1 MAIKFTEIFGN
12 KNPGYKIKDFPELP
26 SIEGMELSSAS
37 AELYKKKRND
47 ICFFY
52 FKDGATFA
60 GVYTKSSTKSHCI
73 EWNKSI
79 SSNKIKGL
87 FVNTKNANTLNG
99 QQGYDSIKEL
109 SYLISRNKNISQKD
123 ILFASTG
130 VIGEKFPI
138 IKIKYAIDKLL
149 DKTESPNRFSWIAA
163 AHTIMTTDTICKMAY
178 ESFPIGSNKVN
189 ISGIAKGSGMIFPNM
204 GTMFGFIF
212 TDVNI
217 SPSVLNYLLKKNVE
231 DTFNAITVDGDTSTN
246 DMVLLF
252 STNKSKNKII
262 TNKDSKEAKIFEKK
276 LHSVMLN
283 LAKQV
288 AIDGEGAKKFITINI
303 KNSKNKNLAKIIGF
317 SIANSPLVKTA
328 IAAGDPNWGRII
340 MAIGK
345 ADPNIN
351 KDKISLKIGGF
362 LIFKNGEIAKN
373 YKEAEVKDCM
383 QEKDI
388 VIDVDMGSGKGNFSV
403 YTCDLTQEYISIN
416 ADYRS

>member
-1 MAIKFTEIFGN
+1 MAIKFSEIFGN
-12 KNPGYKIKDFPELP
+12 KNSRYRIRDFPALP
-26 SIEGMELSSAS
+26 VIHGMELSSGS
-37 AELYKKKRND
+37 ADLYKKKRND

-52 FKDGATFA
+52 FKEGAIFA
-60 GVYTKSSTKSHCI
+60 GVYTKSSTTSHCI

-79 SSNKIKGL
+79 SSKKIKGL

-99 QQGYDSIKEL
+99 QQGFTCIEEL
-109 SYLISRNKNISQKD
+109 SYLISRNKNISKKD

-149 DKTESPNRFSWIAA
+149 EKTELPNRFSWIAA
-163 AHTIMTTDTICKMAY
+163 AHTIMTTDTIVKMAY
-178 ESFPIGSNKVN
+178 ESFEINNQEVN
-189 ISGIAKGSGMIFPNM
+189 IAGIAKGSGMIFPNM

-217 SPSVLNYLLKKNVE
+217 STSVLNHLLKKNVE
-231 DTFNAITVDGDTSTN
+231 STFNAITVDGDTSTN

-262 TNKDSKEAKIFEKK
+262 SNKNSKEARIFEKK
-276 LHSVMLN
+276 LHTVMLN

-303 KNSKNKNLAKIIGF
+303 TSSQNKELAKKIGF

-328 IAAGDPNWGRII
+328 ISAGDPNWGRII

-345 ADPNIN
+345 ADLNIN
-351 KDKISLKIGGF
+351 KDKITLKIGGF
-362 LIFKNGEIAKN
+362 LIFKNGEISKN
-373 YKEAEVKDCM
+373 YKEEKVKEYM
-383 QEKDI
+383 EEKNI
-388 VIDVDMGSGKGNFSV
+388 VIDVDMGSGKSNFSV

>member
-1 MAIKFTEIFGN
+1 
-12 KNPGYKIKDFPELP
+12 
-26 SIEGMELSSAS
+26 
-37 AELYKKKRND
+37 
-47 ICFFY
+47 
-52 FKDGATFA
+52 
-60 GVYTKSSTKSHCI
+60 
-73 EWNKSI
+73 
-79 SSNKIKGL
+79 
-87 FVNTKNANTLNG
+87 
-99 QQGYDSIKEL
+99 
-109 SYLISRNKNISQKD
+109 
-123 ILFASTG
+123 
-130 VIGEKFPI
+130 
-138 IKIKYAIDKLL
+138 
-149 DKTESPNRFSWIAA
+149 
-163 AHTIMTTDTICKMAY
+163 MTTDTICKMAY
-178 ESFPIGSNKVN
+178 ESFPIGGKEVS

-212 TDVNI
+212 TDANI
-217 SPSVLNYLLKKNVE
+217 SSAVLNYLLKKNVE

-262 TNKDSKEAKIFEKK
+262 TKKDSKEAKIFEKK
-276 LHSVMLN
+276 LHSTMLN

-340 MAIGK
+340 MAVGK

-373 YKEAEVKDCM
+373 YKEAEVKNCM